1 MCLPIFRIVRERGRD
16 GLRVVGVLAVD
27 TRLPG
32 AFLKTDV
39 QRAVR
44 DYASVI
50 QDVIEPVHGSSV
62 RDIVA
67 GGAAPIETILVNGQD
82 PKVPPIERAMTF
94 SVGPAPAARR

>member
-1 MCLPIFRIVRERGRD
+1 VD

-32 AFLKTDV
+32 AFLKSDI
-39 QRAVR
+39 QRAVK

-62 RDIVA
+62 RQIVA
-67 GGAAPIETILVNGQD
+67 DGAAPIETILINGQD
-82 PKVPPIERAMTF
+82 PKVPAVERAMTF
-94 SVGPAPAARR
+94 SVGPSGGR